1 MLRNY
6 QKLLWHIVLVSLF
19 VSCNA
24 VEDESYLADCASLK
38 TGIIEK
44 DTVILETEINN
55 LTSDLEPKPTNSDPL
70 GHEQNL
76 ETLVASLNNQC
87 ERLSVEIKCYVCIKT
102 LPAQS
107 EILLQTDSSGILVTR
122 VIDILTPYNESMT
135 FFGVH
140 E

>member
-1 MLRNY
+1 MA
-6 QKLLWHIVLVSLF
+6 LVSLF
-19 VSCNA
+19 ISCDSI
-24 VEDESYLADCASLK
+24 EDEVYLADCASLK

-44 DTVILETEINN
+44 AAVILETEINN
-55 LTSDLEPKPTNSDPL
+55 LTSDLEPKTTNSDPL

-76 ETLVASLNNQC
+76 ETLVARLNNQC
-87 ERLSVEIKCYVCIKT
+87 ESLSVEVKCYVCIKT

-107 EILLQTDSSGILVTR
+107 EILLRVDSSGTQVTR
-122 VIDILTPYNESMT
+122 VIDILTPTNEIMT